1 MSDPGD
7 QHPIDVAPPAEYLR
21 QEPTRDEHLLVE
33 QCDADASAS
42 VSWSSFAKL
51 ALRVHGVVLWVSQM
65 DTLYRRG
72 RRYLLAGVSATLINL
87 ATVAIW
93 YLHRAEDSATERER
107 VQEIVRSID
116 QLRLDFRELLRAALR
131 QMSGAEPP
139 SPSGTFDRLTSPGKL
154 SLIEHGARSMCDATD
169 MLP

>member
-7 QHPIDVAPPAEYLR
+7 QHPIDVTSPAEYLR
-21 QEPTRDEHLLVE
+21 QEPTRDENLLIG
-33 QCDADASAS
+33 QCDADVSAS

-51 ALRVHGVVLWVSQM
+51 VLRVHGMLLWVSQM

-87 ATVAIW
+87 ATMAIW

-116 QLRLDFRELLRAALR
+116 QLRLDFRELLRAAL
-131 QMSGAEPP
+131 MSGAEP
-139 SPSGTFDRLTSPGKL
+139 SSQSGNSDRLTAPGKL
-154 SLIEHGARSMCDATD
+154 SRVEARERSMCDATD
-169 MLP
+169 TMP